1 LDTIEIKLCS
11 KMKLA
16 ISKVALL
23 VGATILCSFQIQST
37 LAVETSNEA
46 VADEEDAEFW
56 ERFLGQAYKR
66 PQHRKTEIMSM
77 PPTP

>member
-1 LDTIEIKLCS
+1 
-11 KMKLA
+11 MKLA

-23 VGATILCSFQIQST
+23 VGATILGSFEST
-37 LAVETSNEA
+37 LAVENEAILAASNEA

-66 PQHRKTEIMSM
+66 PQHRKTELMSM